1 MIAVGSGNSK
11 MKASGRFSNRILMAA
26 CLAISTGMT
35 AGAAGAAQIY
45 KSEYRVSLYGL
56 TIARA
61 NFSTNVS
68 DSRAYEVNGELMSSG
83 LGSLFDDTSG
93 TLDAKGQYGKT
104 GPVPG
109 SYSVKYKHGKR
120 NKTTSIAF
128 ANGNVTAT
136 VNVPPIKKKKN
147 WVELK
152 PDDLKSV
159 ADPISG
165 VMVAADNLT
174 QVCSRTLQMYDGQT
188 RVDLKLAPEGRPQP
202 FATSGFKGD
211 AITCTARFVPVSGYQ
226 SGRKAIE
233 YLKNSSKI
241 SMTFASLGK
250 SGIYSPVQAKIGTQI
265 GTVTVYATRF
275 EKTQ

>member
-1 MIAVGSGNSK
+1 MTARGHLSNRAMIAVCI
-11 MKASGRFSNRILMAA
+11 ATFA
-26 CLAISTGMT
+26 C
-35 AGAAGAAQIY
+35 AGASVAGAAQSY

-56 TIARA
+56 TIAKAR
-61 NFSTNVS
+61 FSTNVS
-68 DSRAYEVNGELMSSG
+68 DTSAYEVNGELMSSG

-93 TLDAKGQYGKT
+93 TLNAKGQYGKA

-109 SYSVKYKHGKR
+109 SYVVKYKHGKR

-136 VNVPPIKKKKN
+136 VNVPPIKEKKN
-147 WVELK
+147 WVALK
-152 PDDLKSV
+152 PADLQSV

-165 VMVAADNLT
+165 VMVSADSLD
-174 QVCSRTLQMYDGQT
+174 QVCKQTLHLYDGQT
-188 RVDLKLAPEGRPQP
+188 RVDLQLSPEHKAQP
-202 FATSGFKGD
+202 FATEGFKGD
-211 AITCTARFVPVSGYQ
+211 AITCLAKFVPISGYQ

-241 SMTFASLGK
+241 SLTFASLGK

-275 EKTQ
+275 EKTD

>member
-1 MIAVGSGNSK
+1 MT
-11 MKASGRFSNRILMAA
+11 ASWHLSSRILMAVCFA
-26 CLAISTGMT
+26 ASTSLVAT
-35 AGAAGAAQIY
+35 EADAAQIY

-61 NFSTNVS
+61 SFSTNVS
-68 DSRAYEVNGELMSSG
+68 DSRTYEVNGKLMSSG

-93 TLDAKGQYGKT
+93 TLDAKGQYSEA

-109 SYSVKYKHGKR
+109 SYVVKYKHGKR
-120 NKTTSIAF
+120 NKTTTIAF

-159 ADPISG
+159 ADPLSG
-165 VMVAADNLT
+165 VMVAADNLD
-174 QVCSRTLQMYDGQT
+174 QICSKTLHMYDGQT
-188 RVDLKLAPEGRPQP
+188 RIDLRLSPESKPQP
-202 FATSGFKGD
+202 FATDGFKGD
-211 AITCTARFVPVSGYQ
+211 AITCSAKFVPISGYQ

-241 SMTFASLGK
+241 SLTFASLGK

-265 GTVTVYATRF
+265 GTVSVYATRF

>member
-1 MIAVGSGNSK
+1 
-11 MKASGRFSNRILMAA
+11 MKARWHSSNPALVAVCLAA
-26 CLAISTGMT
+26 CASMV
-35 AGAAGAAQIY
+35 AGAANAAQAY

-56 TIARA
+56 TIAKA

-93 TLDAKGQYGKT
+93 TLDAKGQYGKA
-104 GPVPG
+104 GPIPS
-109 SYSVKYKHGKR
+109 SYAVKYKHGKR

-128 ANGNVTAT
+128 TDGNVAET
-136 VNVPPIKKKKN
+136 VNVPPIRKKEN

-165 VMVAADNLT
+165 VMVAADNLD
-174 QVCSRTLQMYDGQT
+174 QVCSRTLHMYDGQT
-188 RVDLKLAPEGRPQP
+188 RIDLKLSPEGGARP
-202 FATSGFKGD
+202 FATNGFKGD
-211 AITCTARFVPVSGYQ
+211 AITCTAKFVPISGYQ

>member
-1 MIAVGSGNSK
+1 MRAKWHSSSR
-11 MKASGRFSNRILMAA
+11 ALAA
-26 CLAISTGMT
+26 ICLAASAGMAT
-35 AGAAGAAQIY
+35 SAANAAQAF

-56 TIARA
+56 TIAKA
-61 NFSTNVS
+61 SFSTNVS
-68 DSRAYEVNGELMSSG
+68 DSQTYEVSGELMSSG

-93 TLDAKGQYGKT
+93 TLDARGQYGKA

-109 SYSVKYKHGKR
+109 SYVVKYKHGKR

-128 ANGNVTAT
+128 TNGNVTET

-165 VMVAADNLT
+165 VMVAADNLD
-174 QVCSRTLQMYDGQT
+174 QVCTKTLPMYDGQT
-188 RVDLKLAPEGRPQP
+188 RIDLKLSPDGRPQP
-202 FATSGFKGD
+202 FATKGFKGD
-211 AITCTARFVPVSGYQ
+211 AITCTAKFVPISGYQ

-241 SMTFASLGK
+241 SMTFASLDK

>member
-1 MIAVGSGNSK
+1 
-11 MKASGRFSNRILMAA
+11 MKARGHFSNRSLLAL
-26 CLAISTGMT
+26 CLAVSAGMV
-35 AGAAGAAQIY
+35 ASSAEAAQAY

-56 TIARA
+56 TIAKA

-68 DSRAYEVNGELMSSG
+68 DSRAYEVSGKLMSSG

-93 TLDAKGQYGKT
+93 TLDAKGQYGEA

-109 SYSVKYKHGKR
+109 SYVVKYKHGKR
-120 NKTTSIAF
+120 DKTTSIAF
-128 ANGNVTAT
+128 TNGNVTET
-136 VNVPPIKKKKN
+136 LNVPPIKKKKN

-152 PDDLKSV
+152 PEDLKSV

-165 VMVAADNLT
+165 VMVAAHNLD
-174 QVCSRTLQMYDGQT
+174 QVCTKTLQMYDGQT
-188 RVDLKLAPEGRPQP
+188 RIDLKLSPEGRARP
-202 FATSGFKGD
+202 FTTEGFKGD
-211 AITCTARFVPVSGYQ
+211 AITCTAKFVPISGYQ

-265 GTVTVYATRF
+265 GTVNVYATRF
-275 EKTQ
+275 EMTQ